1 MVHRLT
7 RRLTMRLMLLIAAFC
22 AARPASA
29 APGDNELV
37 IQGIRIVDTRTATA
51 SPPRDIYIRDGS
63 ITRITPA
70 RSATRART
78 RIDGRGKFVI
88 AGLWDLHVHLE
99 STPNPQLKPL
109 DPMTWYAPIAMSYGV
124 MGLRDLGSRM
134 EPILKLRARFDDM
147 RRQHQP
153 APILKVAGSSF
164 MGPVRWGS
172 FDHVFVA
179 KSPDDATEEV
189 RKHVAAGVDI
199 IKVHDFLDPAI
210 YHAIT
215 AEAARQGRAVTG
227 HLRPY
232 AGPVEAM
239 AAGQRD
245 FEHLQPELF
254 SYCAANG
261 QARAEKLYEGWYQ
274 GGPGNFERSMVA
286 LYDDFGCKALFGT
299 MGAGG
304 ATVTPTIT
312 SRMAPSARALAA
324 APRYLPTAQ
333 LERCRQYAE
342 SMKAVPAAD
351 SDAYRATVAK
361 ALSALRDAK
370 VNLLTGS
377 DGPPENCA
385 VPGLILLDELDALV
399 AAGLPRAEVLDAA
412 TRRAAAKAGV
422 ADSGRVAVG
431 MAADLVLLSGD
442 PLKDFAVLA
451 EPDGLVVAGRAIDR
465 AGVEAMRR
473 AAGTAATAP
482 PQ

>member
-1 MVHRLT
+1 MHRLAT
-7 RRLTMRLMLLIAAFC
+7 WLMFPIAAC
-22 AARPASA
+22 LAAGPASA
-29 APGDNELV
+29 ATAHPELV
-37 IQGIRIVDTRTATA
+37 IRGIRIVDTLTATA
-51 SPPRDIYIRDGS
+51 SPPRDIYIRGGS

-70 RSATRART
+70 RRTARART
-78 RIDGRGKFVI
+78 QIDGHNKFVI

-109 DPMTWYAPIAMSYGV
+109 DPLTWYAPIAMSYGV

-134 EPILKLRARFDDM
+134 EPILTLRARFDDM
-147 RRQHQP
+147 RRQHQA

-179 KSPDDATEEV
+179 KSPDDATEQV
-189 RKHVAAGVDI
+189 RKHAAAGVDI

-210 YHAIT
+210 YLAIT

-232 AGPVEAM
+232 TGPVEAM

-254 SYCAANG
+254 SYCTAGG
-261 QARAEKLYEGWYQ
+261 QARAEKLYNGWYQ
-274 GGPGNFERSMVA
+274 GGPGYFERTMTA
-286 LYDDFGCKALFGT
+286 LYNDAGCKALFGA
-299 MGAGG
+299 MGTGG
-304 ATVTPTIT
+304 ATVTPTIG
-312 SRMAPSARALAA
+312 SRMPPSARSLAA

-342 SMKAVPAAD
+342 SMKQVPAAD
-351 SDAYRATVAK
+351 GEAYRATVAK
-361 ALSALRDAK
+361 VLMALRAAK

-412 TRRAAAKAGV
+412 TRRAATKAGV
-422 ADSGRVAVG
+422 ADSGQVAKG
-431 MAADLVLLSGD
+431 MAADLVLLSGN
-442 PLKDFAVLA
+442 PLKDFGVLL
-451 EPDGLVVAGRAIDR
+451 EPVGLVVAGRPIDR
-465 AGVEAMRR
+465 AGLEAMRR
-473 AAGTAATAP
+473 EAGTTAAMP
-482 PQ
+482 

>member
-1 MVHRLT
+1 MHRLAT
-7 RRLTMRLMLLIAAFC
+7 WLMLPIAAC
-22 AARPASA
+22 LAAGPASA
-29 APGDNELV
+29 ATADPEIV
-37 IQGIRIVDTRTATA
+37 IRGIRIVDTRSATA
-51 SPPRDIYIRDGS
+51 SPPRDIYIRGGS

-70 RSATRART
+70 RRSARART
-78 RIDGRGKFVI
+78 RIDGRNKFVM

-134 EPILKLRARFDDM
+134 EPILKLRTTFDDM
-147 RRQHQP
+147 RRQHQA

-179 KSPDDATEEV
+179 QSPDDATEQV
-189 RKHVAAGVDI
+189 RKHIAAGVDI

-210 YHAIT
+210 YRAIT
-215 AEAARQGRAVTG
+215 AEAARQGRIVTG

-232 AGPVEAM
+232 TGPVEAM

-245 FEHLQPELF
+245 FEHVQPELF
-254 SYCAANG
+254 SYCTAGG
-261 QARAEKLYEGWYQ
+261 QARAEKLYNGWYQ
-274 GGPGNFERSMVA
+274 GGPGYFERSMTA
-286 LYDDFGCKALFGT
+286 LYDDAGCKALFGA

-304 ATVTPTIT
+304 ATVTPTIS
-312 SRMAPSARALAA
+312 SRMPPSARALAA

-342 SMKAVPAAD
+342 SMKQVPAAD
-351 SDAYRATVAK
+351 SEAYRATVAK
-361 ALSALRDAK
+361 ALVALRTAK

-412 TRRAAAKAGV
+412 TRRAATKAGV
-422 ADSGRVAVG
+422 ADSGQVATG
-431 MAADLVLLSGD
+431 MAADLVLLNGN
-442 PLKDFAVLA
+442 PLEDFGVLA
-451 EPDGLVVAGRAIDR
+451 EPVGLVVAGRPIDR

-473 AAGTAATAP
+473 EAGTTAAMP
-482 PQ
+482 